1 MSRWMKPENRCR
13 YDRQGRVALRRA
25 LAACMLAVALGVSG
39 AASALSESPQG
50 CCRNDADIARW
61 HKNADRLYAQF
72 RAREAINELRKILSV
87 DQSNFE
93 ALVKIAR
100 AYIDVGDNIP
110 ENGADW
116 KDRKLKEYKAAEDY
130 SRRAI
135 QVDPNSTWGH
145 FWLAAALGN
154 AAILSPVPRQL
165 EIANE
170 IRGRIEK
177 AIALDPQ
184 NGFAYH
190 AYGVWHRKVAEI
202 GGASR
207 VLAPVLYGQAVPSGS
222 LDKSVEYLSKAVE
235 LNPQLIVS
243 RLELARSHVARG
255 EWEPA
260 RTLLRSI
267 PELPVQFSDDA
278 RHKRQAAQMLA
289 EIQDR

>member
-1 MSRWMKPENRCR
+1 MLRWTKPENRCR
-13 YDRQGRVALRRA
+13 CDRQGRALLRLGLAAWVFAAA
-25 LAACMLAVALGVSG
+25 LAPGA
-39 AASALSESPQG
+39 AASALSESGQG
-50 CCRNDADIARW
+50 CCRNDAEIARW

-72 RAREAINELRKILSV
+72 RAREAIAELRKILSV
-87 DQSNFE
+87 DQGNFE

-100 AYIDVGDNIP
+100 AHIDVGDNIP

-154 AAILSPVPRQL
+154 AAILSPVQRQL

-177 AIALDPQ
+177 SIALDPQ

-207 VLAPVLYGQAVPSGS
+207 VLAPVLYGQSVPSGS
-222 LDKSVEYLSKAVE
+222 LEKSVEYLSKAVE

-278 RHKRQAAQMLA
+278 RHKRQAAQLLA
-289 EIQDR
+289 EIHDR

>member
-13 YDRQGRVALRRA
+13 CDPQGRARLRRA
-25 LAACMLAVALGVSG
+25 LAACVLAAALGASA
-39 AASALSESPQG
+39 AASALSESAQG
-50 CCRNDADIARW
+50 CCPNDAEIARW

-116 KDRKLKEYKAAEDY
+116 KDRKLKEYKTAEDY

-260 RTLLRSI
+260 RNLLRSI